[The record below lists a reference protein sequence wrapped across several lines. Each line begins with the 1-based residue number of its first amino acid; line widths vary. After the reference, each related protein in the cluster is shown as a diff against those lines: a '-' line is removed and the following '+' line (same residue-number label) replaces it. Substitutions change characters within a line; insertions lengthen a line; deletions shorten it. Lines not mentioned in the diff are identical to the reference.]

1 VVYGAGEQ
9 DGGKE
14 LLQRAEQEGE
24 APSGPGRYAD
34 FRRVRQRLVGVGQ
47 LPIPKGT
54 GQAV

>member
-14 LLQRAEQEGE
+14 LLQRAEQERE
-24 APSGPGRYAD
+24 APSWPWRYAD
-34 FRRVRQRLVGVGQ
+34 FRRVRERLVGVGQ

-54 GQAV
+54 GQTI